1 MTARIPGAAPG
12 AFTFFRP
19 PDHPH
24 EDDLMHAATTSTES
38 LLRLSLNDHLFLEAL
53 VRLESLK
60 DAADEF
66 GLTRASASRTLARLR
81 AAAGEPLFVR
91 SNPNLVPTP
100 EARRLATAIR
110 RLRLVTR
117 ELAPPGAPEP
127 LTLARH
133 FTIGAGENATYAFC
147 LPVIERLNTIAPR
160 VSVSIEHFEPERL
173 FELLQSGKL
182 DIAFY
187 PQEVLPPHFESAVL
201 STNNIVAMVRRE
213 HPLLDLAREREL
225 TLGDLEAYPKIRVS
239 SAVARP
245 FDEDDESDFAPFY
258 HACCTPDVPSVP
270 YFLSALELLSR
281 SDALL
286 SVAQRTAEA
295 ALRRFSD
302 CAILPI
308 PPLGRRDYK
317 VRAIW
322 HRRLSRDPEFL
333 WFKGV
338 MAGVLK
344 RD

>member
-1 MTARIPGAAPG
+1 
-12 AFTFFRP
+12 
-19 PDHPH
+19 
-24 EDDLMHAATTSTES
+24 MHAATTSTES
-38 LLRLSLNDHLFLEAL
+38 LLRLSLNDLLFLEAL

-245 FDEDDESDFAPFY
+245 KTTSPTSRRSI
-258 HACCTPDVPSVP
+258 TPAARPTCRAFRIS
-270 YFLSALELLSR
+270 SR
-281 SDALL
+281 PWNSSRARTRSSRLR
-286 SVAQRTAEA
+286 SERPKRRCAVFRTA
-295 ALRRFSD
+295 RFSRFRPSGAGTTR
-302 CAILPI
+302 C
-308 PPLGRRDYK
+308 
-317 VRAIW
+317 VRSGTGGFRAT
-322 HRRLSRDPEFL
+322 RNSFGSR
-333 WFKGV
+333 G
-338 MAGVLK
+338 
-344 RD
+344 